1 MKIRLILAHPLQDS
15 LNARLAGHVGARLR
29 AMGHDL
35 AVTDLYAEGFA
46 PALTTSE
53 RARYYSAPFEDR
65 AGLAGV
71 EGLVLVFPTWW
82 FGLPA
87 ILKGWIDRSF
97 LPGVAYDHAPGGGA
111 MVPRLTNLTRVMA
124 ITTQGAPWWYDRV
137 IARQPVHKALKW
149 GLIRPVAPRARFAMA
164 AFHRAEPATEPRIA
178 GFESRLS
185 RRLTRH
191 FS

>member
-15 LNARLAGHVGARLR
+15 LNARLAGHVGAQLR

-46 PALTTSE
+46 PALTASE
-53 RARYYSAPFEDR
+53 RARYYGAPFEDR

-124 ITTQGAPWWYDRV
+124 ITTLGASWWYDRV
-137 IARQPVHKALKW
+137 IARQPVHKALKR
-149 GLIRPVAPRARFAMA
+149 GVIRPVAPRARFAMA
-164 AFHRAEPATEPRIA
+164 AFHKAETATEPRIA